1 MPAGDQQTGRDAV
14 FALSRGY
21 RAPLLRRGAAALVLA
36 VIAAVVAAA
45 GFVPPFCWAVAA
57 ACGAVASSQAALY
70 LWRGR
75 FRTRLSPQGIE
86 ARGYFD
92 HFIPWSEVTGVQVQE
107 ASPGPADVPA
117 VTGTP
122 WDSPAVQP
130 LSRVRHDSQGGYRA
144 KLATVRVTRRG
155 RRPVTLRVPLVTA
168 WQDDPDFEDKARL
181 VRQWWLAYGPGPAA
195 GYQAPH
201 R

>member
-1 MPAGDQQTGRDAV
+1 MMPGYDGRDAV
-14 FALSRGY
+14 FTLDRGY
-21 RAPLLRRGAAALVLA
+21 RAPLLRRGAAGLAVA
-36 VIAAVVAAA
+36 VIAVVLASA
-45 GFVPPFCWAVAA
+45 GFVPPACWAVAA
-57 ACGAVASSQAALY
+57 ACGAFTSYQAALY

-75 FRTRLSPQGIE
+75 FRTRLSPRGIE

-92 HFIPWSEVTGVQVQE
+92 HFIPWSDVTGVQVQE
-107 ASPGPADVPA
+107 ASPGPAEVSA
-117 VTGTP
+117 IMGTP
-122 WDSPAVQP
+122 WDSPAAQP

-155 RRPVTLRVPLVTA
+155 RRAVTLRVPLVTA

-181 VRQWWLAYGPGPAA
+181 VAQWWRAYGPGPAA
-195 GYQAPH
+195 EHQPPS

>member
-1 MPAGDQQTGRDAV
+1 MMPGSTGRDVV

-21 RAPLLRRGAAALVLA
+21 RAPLLRRGALALVVA
-36 VIAAVVAAA
+36 VIAAVIA
-45 GFVPPFCWAVAA
+45 GAGIVPPVAVAVAA
-57 ACGAVASSQAALY
+57 ACAAFAASQAALY

-92 HFIPWSEVTGVQVQE
+92 HLIPWSEVTGIQVQE
-107 ASPGPADVPA
+107 ASAGPAQVQA
-117 VTGTP
+117 ITGQP

-130 LSRVRHDSQGGYRA
+130 LSRVLHDSQSGYRA

-155 RRPVTLRVPLVTA
+155 RHPLTLRAPLVTA
-168 WQDDPDFEDKARL
+168 WQDDPEFGDKARL
-181 VRQWWLAYGPGPAA
+181 IRQWWQAYGPGSAVQ
-195 GYQAPH
+195 YQPPH